1 MKTEASILL
10 LACSFTLF
18 ACTKSSEKTEEN
30 APLPIEHTF
39 DQAKYAVTF
48 SLGNVDVDKGGRM
61 GNKEMQA
68 SDYLWSFFY
77 AAYDSTGKMV
87 SSLIQ
92 NKFDENDMPTS
103 HFGLVLDSLATG
115 SYTIVLA
122 GSNKFIESQ
131 AINLE
136 TLPGLQFKN
145 FFGTDFFYK
154 KLRVNVVNKDT
165 SYTTV
170 KLNRLTSRLHV
181 KFKDTFP
188 QAVNHVV
195 LTIDNMP
202 SLLSPVDDS
211 LSMPVS
217 GDFNMGL
224 VDNVM
229 QQEADLDCIGS
240 YNGLR
245 ITIKAY
251 DVHNVILQQKVVD
264 NIYLYPNKKVILTG
278 NLDNISDGGSNPIV
292 VTLDPDYDET
302 STVEF

>member
-1 MKTEASILL
+1 MKTKISLLL
-10 LACSFTLF
+10 LACSVTMF
-18 ACTKSSEKTEEN
+18 ACTKSSDKVEE
-30 APLPIEHTF
+30 AKPLPIEHT
-39 DQAKYAVTF
+39 DGQAKYAVKF
-48 SLGNVDVDKGGRM
+48 NLGNIDVDKGGRI
-61 GNKEMQA
+61 GNKEMLA
-68 SDYLWSFFY
+68 SDYLLSFFY

-92 NKFDENDMPTS
+92 NRFDENDMPTS
-103 HFGLVLDSLATG
+103 HFGLVLDSLETG
-115 SYTIVLA
+115 SYTVVLA
-122 GSNKFIESQ
+122 GSDKFIESQ
-131 AINLE
+131 VINME
-136 TLPGLQFKN
+136 TFSGLQFKN
-145 FFGTDFFYK
+145 FVGTDFFCK

-170 KLNRLTSRLHV
+170 KLNRLTSHLQV

-188 QAVNHVV
+188 STVNRVV
-195 LTIDNMP
+195 LTVDNMP
-202 SLLSPVDDS
+202 SLFSPFDDS

-217 GDFNMGL
+217 GDLSMGL

-229 QQEADLDCIGS
+229 QQEADWNCIGS
-240 YNGLR
+240 YNKLR

-278 NLDNISDGGSNPIV
+278 NLDNISEGGSNPIV

>member
-1 MKTEASILL
+1 MKTKASILL
-10 LACSFTLF
+10 LACGITFF
-18 ACTKSSEKTEEN
+18 ACTKSSEKPEEN
-30 APLPIEHTF
+30 EQLPIEHT
-39 DQAKYAVTF
+39 DAPAKYAVTF
-48 SLGNVDVDKGGRM
+48 SLGNVDVEKGGRIS
-61 GNKEMQA
+61 NKEMLA

-77 AAYDSTGKMV
+77 AAYDSTGKIV
-87 SSLIQ
+87 SSRIQ
-92 NKFDENDMPTS
+92 NKFDENDMPTP

-122 GSNKFIESQ
+122 GSKLFIERQ
-131 AINLE
+131 VANMQ
-136 TLPGLQFKN
+136 TLSGLQFKN
-145 FFGTDFFYK
+145 IFGADFFSK

-165 SYTTV
+165 SYTTA

-188 QAVNHVV
+188 STVNHVT
-195 LTIDNMP
+195 LTIDNLP
-202 SLLSPVDDS
+202 SLFSPANDS
-211 LSMPVS
+211 LSMPAS
-217 GDFNMGL
+217 GDFTMSL

-240 YNGLR
+240 NNRLK
-245 ITIKAY
+245 ITIRAY
-251 DVHNVILQQKVVD
+251 DVHNVIVQQKVLD

-278 NLDNISDGGSNPIV
+278 NLDNISEGGSNPIV